1 MNYKVTIGSFIS
13 YINVVSVEMMVRK
26 NKKLTKNTTHT
37 HITHT
42 HTYTNRTGHHVCIK
56 NPQ

>member
-26 NKKLTKNTTHT
+26 NEKLTKNTTHT
-37 HITHT
+37 HIH
-42 HTYTNRTGHHVCIK
+42 K
-56 NPQ
+56 